1 MRFRNLLAGAARPAF
16 MIPMIVY
23 RRTFS
28 MTKPRPWVSIH
39 MMSLLILSFVA
50 ALPARGQESD
60 QLIDKAL
67 KISGI
72 MGQLEHLAD
81 TVVSC
86 IPDDAFPNRRIK
98 RETEALLKETAG
110 KETLLPLVRNAV
122 GESLDVDKMQAVLKF
137 YDSKIGKK
145 VGRLQEAALNADLIR
160 EIRERRALL
169 ASLNESRMTTLKG
182 IVTTGR
188 LSEANSNL
196 INAIIEGLVEGYA
209 DEVSKT
215 DRPNEETRKQI
226 RIALKEATA
235 DSNRSRDLA
244 LVGLAY
250 TLRPVDDKELREFAV
265 FCGSEAGVWFNM
277 SVQKGLEAAVT
288 RTGRA
293 LGTAVARWRLHTEK
307 ANDQKGEQ
315 DPE

>member
-1 MRFRNLLAGAARPAF
+1 M
-16 MIPMIVY
+16 
-23 RRTFS
+23 
-28 MTKPRPWVSIH
+28 
-39 MMSLLILSFVA
+39 
-50 ALPARGQESD
+50 
-60 QLIDKAL
+60 
-67 KISGI
+67 
-72 MGQLEHLAD
+72 EHLAD

-86 IPDDAFPNRRIK
+86 IPDDAFPDRRIK

-110 KETLLPLVRNAV
+110 KEALLPLVRNAV
-122 GESLDVDKMQAVLKF
+122 RESLDVDKLQTVLKF
-137 YDSKIGKK
+137 YDSRIGKK

-160 EIRERRALL
+160 EIRERRAVL

-182 IVTTGR
+182 IVTAGR

-307 ANDQKGEQ
+307 TNDQKGEQ

>member
-16 MIPMIVY
+16 MIPMIVH

-39 MMSLLILSFVA
+39 IMTLLILSFIA

-86 IPDDAFPNRRIK
+86 IPDDAFPDRRIK

-122 GESLDVDKMQAVLKF
+122 RESLDVDKLQTVLKF

-169 ASLNESRMTTLKG
+169 TSLNESRMTTLKG
-182 IVTTGR
+182 IVTAGR

-215 DRPNEETRKQI
+215 DRPNKETRKQI